1 MRISDWSSDVCSS
14 DLLSNTFVVQSYRAG
29 KTRTAEFSKGI
40 LLTDQEKE
48 TSQRN
53 GTAITFIPDESI
65 FRNYKYRT
73 EFIENMIWNYVFINS
88 GLTINFNGTKFFS
101 ENGLRDLLERNEIG
115 RA

>member
-73 EFIENMIWNYVFINS
+73 EFIENMIWR
-88 GLTINFNGTKFFS
+88 S
-101 ENGLRDLLERNEIG
+101 EERRVGKECVSTC
-115 RA
+115 RSRWSPYH